1 LEGCAFGVDAYDVWS
16 EVESADPS
24 VYDSPFSRQLRP
36 SVAFPYDL
44 RLFGGGRRRRNGT
57 IVARIGIDY
66 EDCHSVYEDYEIDHD
81 VVTVRRSSHPVLL
94 ELERIAATDGGGGG
108 GGSGGGGD
116 WGAPGTVVVVRT
128 TSSDCPAAYSRPGEK
143 WTSIPM
149 AEEGALADRIDGA
162 VWVVSH
168 GGAYAG
174 PLRAIVRDRDD
185 PRALDDHDDGGGE
198 SALDCIIA
206 HYPYPVRR
214 QRQKRRQKQPKL
226 CIYIYGSV

>member
-1 LEGCAFGVDAYDVWS
+1 LEGCAFSVDAYDVWS
-16 EVESADPS
+16 EVESADPAA
-24 VYDSPFSRQLRP
+24 YDSPFSRQLRP

-44 RLFGGGRRRRNGT
+44 RLFGGGRRRRDGT

-81 VVTVRRSSHPVLL
+81 IVRERRSSHPVLL
-94 ELERIAATDGGGGG
+94 ELERIAATTRDG
-108 GGSGGGGD
+108 GGSGGEGD

-143 WTSIPM
+143 WTSVRM
-149 AEEGALADRIDGA
+149 AEEGTLADRIDGA

-168 GGAYAG
+168 GGAHAG
-174 PLRAIVRDRDD
+174 PLRAIVCDRED
-185 PRALDDHDDGGGE
+185 PRALDDDNDDGGE
-198 SALDCIIA
+198 SALDRILA

-214 QRQKRRQKQPKL
+214 QQQKQPKL
-226 CIYIYGSV
+226 CIYIYGSM